1 MLFAYFGPD
10 TVMPLTSILAAAV
23 GFVLMFGRQA
33 GRLAALAVTGAA
45 RRCGLRGRG
54 AEPGSAAPARWGRR
68 SDRPTAVRARRPTT
82 RPDRVRS

>member
-10 TVMPLTSILAAAV
+10 TVMPLTSIVAAVV

-33 GRLAALAVTGAA
+33 GRLAALAVTETA
-45 RRCGLRGRG
+45 RRCGLRTRG
-54 AEPGSAAPARWGRR
+54 AEAGAAAPSRWGRR
-68 SDRPTAVRARRPTT
+68 ADRPAAVRARRPTT